1 MPPHKWHIWFLPTH
15 SPKLKKP
22 KEPFFAYARLKDN
35 NMTTDKNQNPEQIA
49 RDKIDKMLIDAGW
62 IVQSKNEVDFGA
74 GRGVALREYQA
85 ETKFADYVLFVDKN
99 PVGIIEAKKEDEGH
113 KLTVAEDQASEYAKA
128 KLKYLDHDPLPFVF
142 ESTGTIT
149 RFRDTRDPKPRGRN
163 IFWFYRP
170 ETLAE
175 WLQKDKSLR
184 GRLLDIPQLNE
195 TGLRPAQIK
204 AINNL
209 EQSFKKNK
217 PKALIQMA
225 TGAGKTFT
233 AATFVYRLLEHAK
246 TKRILFL
253 VDTKNLGEQAEQE
266 FMAFQPN
273 DSNRKFTEFYNVQR
287 LTSSYIA
294 SDSQVCIS
302 TIQRMYA
309 ILKGEE
315 LDEGAE
321 DTNPNESSWMEQQ
334 RNKKQ
339 AMPVEYSAKVPI
351 EQFDF
356 IVIDECHRSIYNLW
370 KQVLDY
376 FDAFLIGLTATPDK
390 RTFGFFEENVVS
402 EYTYEESVLDG
413 VNVPY
418 DVYNIETEISQK
430 GSVIKAGWFVDRRDK
445 LTRKTRWQQE
455 DEDTEYL
462 KNDLDKKVVN
472 PSQIRNIIRQYKKAL
487 ETEIFPNR
495 KDENGEY
502 EVPKTLVF
510 AKTDSHADDIIK
522 IIRKE
527 FDEGDDFCKK
537 LTYKIKEDPKS
548 VLNRFRNSYNPRI
561 AVTVDMIATGTDVKP
576 LEVLLF
582 MRDVKSTNYFEQMKG
597 RGTRTINKDAF
608 QANNTNVK
616 GACKTHFIIVDAVG
630 VTKSKKT
637 DSRPLERKPTV
648 GLKDL
653 LGAVT
658 MGVAEED
665 LFLSL
670 ANRLIRLEKEITDKE
685 KDKLLE
691 HSKGK
696 NLKQISKELLSAFDK
711 DEIEEKAK
719 PIIEAIPIQERTP
732 EKEEQARKEAQKEL
746 INTATSTFNGKLN
759 DYIEKVRIEHEQI
772 IDSHNIDTVTKSE
785 WDTTSVDKAKEIVK
799 DFNEYLE
806 ANQDEIKA
814 LTIFYKQPYN
824 RRNITF
830 KMIKEVFDKLKLD
843 KPTLAPDYVW
853 AAYSQ
858 LEEVKSKQPID
869 ELTALI
875 SLIRRACGIDKEL
888 KPFDA
893 TIDENFKNWIFKQNA
908 GKHNRFSTEQMEWL
922 RELKNHV
929 VNSYHIEIEDL
940 DYTPF
945 DEKGGRGKMYQ
956 LFGAEMNDIINELNE
971 VLAA

>member
-1 MPPHKWHIWFLPTH
+1 MLPKAFGT
-15 SPKLKKP
+15 
-22 KEPFFAYARLKDN
+22 RLKDN
-35 NMTTDKNQNPEQIA
+35 IMTKDKNQNPEQIA

-62 IVQSKNEVDFGA
+62 IVQSKNEVDLGA

-85 ETKFADYVLFVDKN
+85 KTKSRSSGTGYADYVLFVDKN
-99 PVGIIEAKKEDEGH
+99 PVGIIEAKKADEGH
-113 KLTVAEDQASEYAKA
+113 KLTVSEDQASEYAKA
-128 KLKYLDHDPLPFVF
+128 KLKYLNNAPLPFVF

-170 ETLAE
+170 ETLAD
-175 WLQKDKSLR
+175 WLQKEKSLR
-184 GRLLDIPQLNE
+184 GRLLDIPELNE

-204 AINNL
+204 AIKNL

-246 TKRILFL
+246 AKRILFL

-287 LTSSYIA
+287 LSSSYIA

-315 LDEGAE
+315 LDENAE
-321 DTNPNESSWMEQQ
+321 DTNPNESTWMEQQ

-339 AMPVEYSAKVPI
+339 AMPVEYSATVPI

-402 EYTYEESVLDG
+402 EYTYEESVIDG

-430 GSVIKAGWFVDRRDK
+430 GSVIKAGWWVDRRDK

-455 DEDTEYL
+455 DEDTEYI

-472 PSQIRNIIRQYKKAL
+472 PSQIRNIIRQFKKAL

-527 FDEGDDFCKK
+527 FDESDEFCKK

-548 VLNRFRNSYNPRI
+548 VLNRFRNSYYPRI

-597 RGTRTINKDAF
+597 RGTRTIGKDSLQLVSKTAK
-608 QANNTNVK
+608 A
-616 GACKTHFIIVDAVG
+616 KTHFIIVDAIG

-670 ANRLIRLEKEITDKE
+670 ANRLIRLEKELTDKE

-719 PIIEAIPIQERTP
+719 EKINTYCTDARSCVSITDLSPAQIEEFR
-732 EKEEQARKEAQKEL
+732 KQAQIEL
-746 INTATSTFNGKLN
+746 IDTAASTFNGKLN
-759 DYIEKVRIEHEQI
+759 DYIEKVRIEHDQI
-772 IDSHNIDTVTKSE
+772 IDSHNIDKLTKSE
-785 WDTTSVDKAKEIVK
+785 WDTTSVDKATAIVK

-843 KPTLAPDYVW
+843 KPMLAPDYVW
-853 AAYSQ
+853 AAYALLDKIPSDIQ
-858 LEEVKSKQPID
+858 THGRAS
-869 ELTALI
+869 LTILV

-888 KPFDA
+888 KPFDS
-893 TIDENFKNWIFKQNA
+893 TIDENFRNWIFKQNA
-908 GKHNRFSTEQMEWL
+908 GKHNRFTPEQMDWL
-922 RELKNHV
+922 RMIKEHIV
-929 VNSYHIEIEDL
+929 HSYHIDKDNFE
-940 DYTPF
+940 YTPF
-945 DEKGGRGKMYQ
+945 DALGGIGKLYQ
-956 LFGAEMNDIINELNE
+956 LFGSDYENLLNEINE
-971 VLAA
+971 VLVA